1 MESKKY
7 MIWATA
13 LFGALII
20 LVGFGVFNNAHYSRQ
35 ILEQLKS
42 TNAEISKQYIR
53 DEQSK
58 EIEQLQSK
66 INDLEAKLKAKSEDL
81 EKCEALL
88 AQENEER
95 QEQTDAYDEWYNSL
109 SDEIKK
115 IVDEREATNK
125 MVNDLLANNSE
136 YANYYI
142 KITKYSQ
149 KESRTIEE
157 SKDVIAINEKM
168 KAIEN
173 EWQKTHKE

>member
-20 LVGFGVFNNAHYSRQ
+20 LVGFGVLRNIGHSRE
-35 ILEQLKS
+35 ITEQL
-42 TNAEISKQYIR
+42 NEA
-53 DEQSK
+53 SK

-173 EWQKTHKE
+173 EWLKTHKE